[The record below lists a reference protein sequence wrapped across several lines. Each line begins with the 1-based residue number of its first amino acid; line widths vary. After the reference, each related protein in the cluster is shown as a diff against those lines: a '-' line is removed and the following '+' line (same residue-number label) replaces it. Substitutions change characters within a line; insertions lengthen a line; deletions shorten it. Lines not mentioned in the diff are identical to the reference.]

1 MSAQNTLVHH
11 LFSLHK
17 MNFTLNCVTPRPH
30 ICVSGLIAMECV
42 TRGLENDEMVHNG
55 SSEGSGIMMDR
66 VTWPHATCVIVS
78 LFLSANMVPHAVI
91 SPYKYLSNISIAILS
106 LIIQVPYQNK
116 NVILQWQWAS
126 SWATYRTC
134 SLCFTQLDCLHL
146 SRVAAIRVVDLYCR
160 VEDVFASIS
169 STFASCRRLF
179 AMVRPSAAE
188 RRPDL

>member
-1 MSAQNTLVHH
+1 MD
-11 LFSLHK
+11 
-17 MNFTLNCVTPRPH
+17 PRKE
-30 ICVSGLIAMECV
+30 VV
-42 TRGLENDEMVHNG
+42 
-55 SSEGSGIMMDR
+55 IMIDR

-188 RRPDL
+188 RRPDLWNKTLAPLYCPGPIRCVWCRPGRPTSKEWE